1 MLPAPW
7 SHGNPVDVLGDAD
20 PARYASSLQICLAD
34 PQIDAVLAVLT
45 PQAMTEPVAVAEQVA
60 SIAKKSHKPVLV
72 VWMGGAQIE
81 PARQVFREAVVPNY
95 RTPDT
100 AVECIASIVAH
111 YENQQLLLQ
120 APPRSRT
127 HSAGRGRGE
136 GDHRARPRL
145 EPNFADHR
153 GVEGGP
159 GRLPHPDPA

>member
-1 MLPAPW
+1 MWIWRNPRLRPWQAQRDSSAPW

-20 PARYASSLQICLAD
+20 PARYASPLQICLAD

-127 HSAGRGRGE
+127 HRRSDGAKAIIEHALGSNRTC
-136 GDHRARPRL
+136 
-145 EPNFADHR
+145 
-153 GVEGGP
+153 
-159 GRLPHPDPA
+159 